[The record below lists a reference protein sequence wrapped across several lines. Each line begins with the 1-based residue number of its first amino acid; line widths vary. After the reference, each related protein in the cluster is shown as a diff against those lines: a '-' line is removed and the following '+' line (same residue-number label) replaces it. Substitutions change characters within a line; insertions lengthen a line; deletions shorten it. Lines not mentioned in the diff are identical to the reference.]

1 MIERLKTKEVLL
13 FLTLFSLS
21 LLLVAPLAG
30 VALTQ
35 PNGVNLFSSNIQKAA
50 QTPGSIPVGQTWTY
64 RVTYRNATHNISAT
78 FSQHISGIV
87 TITDWNGTQQQCYVL
102 TTPVDYLYMME
113 TFGESTPSDVSKIF
127 ITVSTYLNTT
137 NYSNPRTDIRVDVG
151 YKNGTSAILF
161 ISLLG
166 NETYYIYKFPLT
178 GSWQKTVNASWSE
191 WIVNASGYNQT
202 STGYTSVDVNA
213 SVSGPVQVTVPAGT
227 YEAYQINYTDDSVCA
242 LFFGVEQ
249 VQGWYSLEAQN
260 FVKYFIDMETGE
272 NMTVELVSISK
283 PVQTMMLLSAL
294 YFFNAQQQQGF
305 LNLLLLGGGGAA
317 LIAVVAI
324 SFVLIRR
331 RG

>member
-1 MIERLKTKEVLL
+1 
-13 FLTLFSLS
+13 
-21 LLLVAPLAG
+21 
-30 VALTQ
+30 
-35 PNGVNLFSSNIQKAA
+35 
-50 QTPGSIPVGQTWTY
+50 
-64 RVTYRNATHNISAT
+64 
-78 FSQHISGIV
+78 
-87 TITDWNGTQQQCYVL
+87 
-102 TTPVDYLYMME
+102 ME

-305 LNLLLLGGGGAA
+305 LNLLLLGG
-317 LIAVVAI
+317 
-324 SFVLIRR
+324 RR
-331 RG
+331 